1 MGSNPNNNFSDG
13 IPVDTRRAQR
23 ELGIS
28 GEEVVRRLNSLGT
41 RFKLADPKSINEET
55 NLDEILK
62 GNSGAY
68 AGQFLSK
75 VENNGKLDATNLQ
88 KAIEYGATAAS
99 ILDELAK
106 TGAINV
112 NISGAN
118 LTINGDAKDMLNQ
131 ILQQSGVAG
140 TAISDL
146 INNGKIDMKNI
157 WEKIKQDGGID
168 LGIWENIIKSGD
180 IDKAIWQG
188 IGGGYTSLRRF
199 RKCRT
204 CR

>member
-1 MGSNPNNNFSDG
+1 
-13 IPVDTRRAQR
+13 
-23 ELGIS
+23 
-28 GEEVVRRLNSLGT
+28 
-41 RFKLADPKSINEET
+41 
-55 NLDEILK
+55 
-62 GNSGAY
+62 
-68 AGQFLSK
+68 
-75 VENNGKLDATNLQ
+75 
-88 KAIEYGATAAS
+88 
-99 ILDELAK
+99 
-106 TGAINV
+106 
-112 NISGAN
+112 
-118 LTINGDAKDMLNQ
+118 MLNQ

-180 IDKAIWQG
+180 IDKAIWRG